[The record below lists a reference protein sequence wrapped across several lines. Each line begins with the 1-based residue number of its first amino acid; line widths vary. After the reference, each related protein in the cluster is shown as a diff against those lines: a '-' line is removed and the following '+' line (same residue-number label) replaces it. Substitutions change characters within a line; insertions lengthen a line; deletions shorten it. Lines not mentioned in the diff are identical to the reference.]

1 VGLADPVKGIAM
13 ETEPDDPI
21 AERYESPTAMTL
33 GLIVFS
39 SSFLGLFVA
48 AALASHSMLEFLAA
62 ALLWPACLLWL
73 NWCVLV
79 PGRQGQRQR
88 RRGETVLGCV
98 GLFLAPVCVE
108 ATRRGPGRI
117 IGISE
122 SAAAILCSVRA
133 LQLLMRLEA
142 VEDEAD
148 EAAAAAAA
156 ACCSQ
161 ERSPNTP
168 GRTPAWGRWRRFY
181 QMACLSWHDMDRVKA
196 LDTPREHR
204 RHYQSTLKEL
214 LLAALGLAA
223 CALALHILPSNAFA
237 SIGLGMVKLLICGF
251 GAGSVVFGFYTFDRG
266 YLFLLSY
273 FNKLS
278 VHSIFGPGLWQS
290 RTIKDFWR
298 QWNLPVQR
306 MLLKG
311 VFVPL
316 RNMGYSKGCCGFLVF
331 LASGL
336 GHAWPFWCVGAPSW
350 QTAMMLLFFVTQVIP
365 LQLESKLQIQ
375 GRAWVYTVEVLLSPL
390 FVWPLLHAFA

>member
-1 VGLADPVKGIAM
+1 M
-13 ETEPDDPI
+13 ETEPADPI

-39 SSFLGLFVA
+39 SSILGLFVA
-48 AALASHSMLEFLAA
+48 AALASHSFREFLCAS
-62 ALLWPACLLWL
+62 LLWPAVLLWL

-79 PGRQGQRQR
+79 PGKGPKGR
-88 RRGETVLGCV
+88 RRLETALGCL
-98 GLFLAPVCVE
+98 GLFLAPICVE

-117 IGISE
+117 VGISE
-122 SAAAILCSVRA
+122 STAAILCSVRA
-133 LQLLMRLEA
+133 LQLLGRLEA
-142 VEDEAD
+142 EDEAK
-148 EAAAAAAA
+148 A
-156 ACCSQ
+156 ACEQ
-161 ERSPNTP
+161 RSPP
-168 GRTPAWGRWRRFY
+168 GTPAWGRWRRFY

-196 LDTPREHR
+196 LDTPREHQS
-204 RHYQSTLKEL
+204 HYQSTLKEL

-223 CALALHILPSNAFA
+223 CALALHILPSNSAFA
-237 SIGLGMVKLLICGF
+237 SIGLGTVKLLICGF
-251 GAGSVVFGFYTFDRG
+251 GAGSVVFGFYTFDRA
-266 YLFLLSY
+266 YSFLLSY

-290 RTIKDFWR
+290 KTIKDFWR

-336 GHAWPFWCVGAPSW
+336 GHAWPFWCVGAPLW
-350 QTAMMLLFFVTQVIP
+350 QTLMMLLFFVMQSIP
-365 LQLESKLQIQ
+365 LQLESKWQIQ
-375 GRAWVYTVEVLLSPL
+375 GRAWVYSVEVLLSPL